1 MALWMGPGRKVIARV
16 WERPTLALE
25 LCCVLSDLNWGGWKL
40 LAMPQVIKAVP
51 DHLDAHTEKALELL
65 TALQAQKKLQV
76 DAPWKQ
82 RLQTWFS
89 QRLTSWTGSHEQ
101 VSVLRSP

>member
-16 WERPTLALE
+16 WERPPLALE

-40 LAMPQVIKAVP
+40 LAMPQVIKSVP
-51 DHLDAHTEKALELL
+51 DLLDTSTVKTLELL
-65 TALQAQKKLQV
+65 STLQEKRLLQV

-82 RLQTWFS
+82 RLQAWFS
-89 QRLTSWTGSHEQ
+89 QRLAPWTGSPEQ
-101 VSVLRSP
+101 VSGQHS